1 MLQTLARTCYRR
13 RRRVL
18 AAWIVLVVAL
28 VTLNGSFGGKFLD
41 EFKLSGSESQQAFD
55 LLKSHG
61 FGSRA
66 GFGGQVVFEAD
77 GGVDQPAVRD
87 TMEALFGRLQAQI
100 PKTEIVSPYSPEGA
114 RQISADR
121 TIAYAEINL
130 AQRDSG
136 EYRAAG
142 ATARTLVDAVKQPG
156 LKVALGG
163 DIFVQPV
170 QFSSEGIGFLA
181 AMVILLVAFGS
192 LLAMGLPL
200 LTAIFGIV
208 SGIALV
214 GLAVNVINMPSFS
227 NEAVA
232 MIGIGVG
239 IDYALFI
246 VTRYREGLSRGLAP
260 EAAVVR
266 AIDTAGRAVLFA
278 GTTVIIAVLGLFTM
292 GLAIMHGLAIGI
304 SLGVLMTMVAALTL
318 LPAMLGFVG
327 RNIDKL
333 GLPHVGRAKA
343 DPERAFWYRWSRLI
357 QRRPWTALV
366 VGVILLFLLASP
378 VRSLR
383 LGFGDAGNRQTSD
396 TTRQAYDMLSKGFGP
411 GFNGPLLIVAT
422 TPGGTRDLD
431 ALRALTARLETTPG
445 VAFATDPIPNQAGS
459 AAIVQVYPT
468 TAPQAAATADLV
480 NNLRDHVVPA
490 ATRGS
495 TADVKVGGLTA
506 ASLDFAEYSGRRL
519 PVFIGTV
526 LILSFL
532 LLLAVFRSVLVPLKA
547 VVLNLLSIGAAYG
560 VIVAVFQW
568 GWGASLIGVGK
579 KGPVEA
585 WAPMMLFA
593 VLFGL
598 SMDYEVFLL
607 SRIREEYDRTH
618 DNASAVANGL
628 AATARVIT
636 AAALIMFCVFGSFV
650 LGADRSI
657 KLFGLGLAVAVLFD
671 ASIVRMV
678 LVPATMELLGDLNW
692 WLPRWLDRI
701 LPTLHVES
709 TDDLDSELAA
719 LAEEEQVRG

>member
-1 MLQTLARTCYRR
+1 VLQTLARICYRR

-18 AAWIVLVVAL
+18 VAWIVLAVGL
-28 VTLNGSFGGKFLD
+28 VTLNGAVGGKFLD
-41 EFKLSGSESQQAFD
+41 EFKLPGSESQQAFD

-66 GFGGQVVFEAD
+66 GFGGQVVFEAA
-77 GGVDQPAVRD
+77 GGVDRPAVRD
-87 TMEALFGRLQAQI
+87 TMEALFGRLQAEI
-100 PKTEIVSPYSPEGA
+100 PKTEIVSPYSPQGA

-130 AQRDSG
+130 AQRDSS

-142 ATARTLVDAVKQPG
+142 TTARDLVHAVDQPG
-156 LKVALGG
+156 LKIALGG
-163 DIFVQPV
+163 DIFVEPV

-181 AMVILLVAFGS
+181 AMVILLIAFGS

-200 LTAIFGIV
+200 LTAVFGIV

-227 NEAVA
+227 DQAVT

-246 VTRYREGLSRGLAP
+246 VTRYREGLSKGLTP
-260 EAAVVR
+260 EGAVVR

-292 GLAIMHGLAIGI
+292 GLAMIHGLAVGI
-304 SLGVLMTMVAALTL
+304 SLGVLTTMLAALTL

-327 RNIDKL
+327 TNIDKL
-333 GLPHVGRAKA
+333 GLPHRRGRAR
-343 DPERAFWYRWSRLI
+343 DPERGFWYRWSRLI
-357 QRRPWTALV
+357 QRRPWTALITGAV
-366 VGVILLFLLASP
+366 VLVLLALP
-378 VRSLR
+378 VRGLR
-383 LGFGDAGNRQTSD
+383 LGFGDAGNRPTTD
-396 TTRQAYDMLSKGFGP
+396 TTRQAYDLLSKGFGP

-422 TPGGTRDLD
+422 TPGGQKDLD
-431 ALRALTARLETTPG
+431 VLKGLSARIKATPG
-445 VAFATDPIPNQAGS
+445 VAFATDPAPNADGS
-459 AAIVQVYPT
+459 AAILQVFPT
-468 TAPQAAATADLV
+468 TTPQAKATADLA
-480 NNLRDHVVPA
+480 NDLRGHVVPD

-506 ASLDFAEYSGRRL
+506 ASLDFASYTGRRL
-519 PVFIGTV
+519 PVFVGTV
-526 LILSFL
+526 LVLSFL

-568 GWGASLIGVGK
+568 GWGASLIGVGR

-607 SRIREEYDRTH
+607 SRIREEYDRSR

-678 LVPATMELLGDLNW
+678 LVPATMELLGDNNW

-709 TDDLDSELAA
+709 TDDLEAELAA
-719 LAEEEQVRG
+719 LTAEEEVRG

>member
-1 MLQTLARTCYRR
+1 VLQTLARICYRR

-18 AAWIVLVVAL
+18 VAWILLAVAL
-28 VTLNGSFGGKFLD
+28 VTLNGAVGGKFLD
-41 EFKLSGSESQQAFD
+41 EFKLPGSESQQAFD
-55 LLKSHG
+55 LLKAHG
-61 FGSRA
+61 FQSRA
-66 GFGGQVVFEAD
+66 GFGGQVAFEAD
-77 GGVDQPAVRD
+77 GGVDQPAVRQ
-87 TMEALFGRLQAQI
+87 TMEALFGRLQAEI
-100 PKTEIVSPYSPEGA
+100 PRTEIVSPYSPEGV

-130 AQRDSG
+130 AQRDSS

-142 ATARTLVDAVKQPG
+142 TTARNLVDAVKQPG
-156 LKVALGG
+156 LRIALGG
-163 DIFVQPV
+163 DIFLEPV

-181 AMVILLVAFGS
+181 AMVILLIAFGS

-200 LTAIFGIV
+200 LTAVFGIV

-227 NEAVA
+227 DQAVA

-246 VTRYREGLSRGLAP
+246 VTRYREGLGKGLTP
-260 EAAVVR
+260 EGAVVR

-292 GLAIMHGLAIGI
+292 GLAMIHGLAVGI
-304 SLGVLMTMVAALTL
+304 SLGVLTTMLASLTL

-327 RNIDKL
+327 KNIDRL
-333 GLPHVGRAKA
+333 GLPGRKRANR

-357 QRRPWTALV
+357 QRRPWPALV
-366 VGVILLFLLASP
+366 IGVLVLFVLALP
-378 VRSLR
+378 VRGLR
-383 LGFGDAGNRQTSD
+383 LGFGDAGNRPTSD

-422 TPGGTRDLD
+422 TPGPNDLGV
-431 ALRALTARLETTPG
+431 LKGLTARLKTTPG
-445 VAFATDPIPNQAGS
+445 VAFATDPIPNQSGS
-459 AAIVQVYPT
+459 AAILQVFPT
-468 TAPQAAATADLV
+468 TTPQAKATADLV
-480 NNLRDHVVPA
+480 NNLRHNVVPE
-490 ATRGS
+490 ATKGS

-506 ASLDFAEYSGRRL
+506 ASLDFASYSGRRL
-519 PVFIGTV
+519 PVFVGTV

-560 VIVAVFQW
+560 VVVAVFQW
-568 GWGASLIGVGK
+568 GWGASLIGVGR

-607 SRIREEYDRTH
+607 SRIREEYDRSH

-671 ASIVRMV
+671 ASVVRMV
-678 LVPATMELLGDLNW
+678 LVPATMELLGDSNW
-692 WLPRWLDRI
+692 WLPRWLDRV

-709 TDDLDSELAA
+709 TDDLEAELAT
-719 LAEEEQVRG
+719 LTEEERVRG

>member
-1 MLQTLARTCYRR
+1 MLQRLARICYRR

-18 AAWIVLVVAL
+18 VAWILLAVAL
-28 VTLNGSFGGKFLD
+28 VILNGTVGGKFLD
-41 EFKLSGSESQQAFD
+41 EFKLPGSESQQAFD

-66 GFGGQVVFEAD
+66 GFGGQVVFEAA
-77 GGVDQPAVRD
+77 GGVDQPAVRE
-87 TMEALFGRLQAQI
+87 TMEALFGQLQSEL
-100 PKTEIVSPYSPEGA
+100 PRTEIVSPFSPQGA

-130 AQRDSG
+130 AQRDSS

-142 ATARTLVDAVKQPG
+142 TTARSLVDDVKQPG
-156 LKVALGG
+156 LRIALGG
-163 DIFVQPV
+163 DIFLEPV

-200 LTAIFGIV
+200 LTAVFGIV

-227 NEAVA
+227 DQAVA

-246 VTRYREGLSRGLAP
+246 VTRYREGLGKGLTP

-292 GLAIMHGLAIGI
+292 GLAMIHGLAVGI
-304 SLGVLMTMVAALTL
+304 SLGVLTTMLAALTL

-327 RNIDKL
+327 TNIDRL
-333 GLPHVGRAKA
+333 GLPHRRRDKA
-343 DPERAFWYRWSRLI
+343 APERAFWFRWSRLI
-357 QRRPWTALV
+357 QRRPWPALI
-366 VGVILLFLLASP
+366 VGAIVLLLLALP
-378 VRSLR
+378 VRELR
-383 LGFGDAGNRQTSD
+383 LGFGDAGNRPSTD
-396 TTRQAYDMLSKGFGP
+396 TTRQAYDMLSRGFGP

-422 TPGGTRDLD
+422 TPGGERDLD
-431 ALRALTARLETTPG
+431 ALKGLSARVRTTPG
-445 VAFATDPIPNQAGS
+445 VAFATDPIPNSAGS
-459 AAIVQVYPT
+459 AAILQVYPT
-468 TAPQAAATADLV
+468 TTPQAEATADLV
-480 NNLRDHVVPA
+480 NNLRDHVVPE

-506 ASLDFAEYSGRRL
+506 ASLDFADYSGRRL
-519 PVFIGTV
+519 PVFVGTV

-607 SRIREEYDRTH
+607 SRIREEYDRSH

-692 WLPRWLDRI
+692 WLPRWLDRV

-709 TDDLDSELAA
+709 TDDLEAELAA
-719 LAEEEQVRG
+719 LTEEQQVRG